1 MSTRSAPTDRWAN
14 HIAAIR
20 ADTGRMADAY
30 ATGPTDADVAACPG
44 WDVRKLV
51 EHMAY
56 IHRWAAFAVRNGRGP
71 GTGEVAIPDEDVD
84 LCAWLRAGGEA
95 LADDLTGT
103 DPDDDTW
110 HVFPAPK
117 KMWVWARRQAQET
130 AMHRWDAETATLGA
144 SSLDPTLAAEGVL
157 EYLELGLPRV
167 LVREGVTP
175 PASTLSLRCTD
186 VEGEWAISPA
196 GVSAG
201 PPSPD
206 ADAGLRGSA
215 ASLLLVLMGRADR
228 SAVDIMGD
236 PTAADE
242 WLSLPGW

>member
-1 MSTRSAPTDRWAN
+1 MSPRSAPADRWAD

-20 ADTGRMADAY
+20 ADTGRMADAC
-30 ATGPTDADVAACPG
+30 AAGPTDAAVAACPG

-56 IHRWAAFAVRNGRGP
+56 VHRWAAFAVRNGRGP
-71 GTGEVAIPDEDVD
+71 DTGDVAVPDDDVD
-84 LCAWLRAGGEA
+84 LCAWLRVGGDA
-95 LADDLTGT
+95 LADDLTAT

-117 KMWVWARRQAQET
+117 KTWVWARRQAQET
-130 AMHRWDAETATLGA
+130 SMHRWDAETATLGT

-167 LVREGVTP
+167 LVREGVTRP
-175 PASTLSLRCTD
+175 ESTLSLQCTD

-196 GVSAG
+196 GVSSD
-201 PPSPD
+201 PWSPT

-215 ASLLLVLMGRADR
+215 ESLLLVLMGRADR
-228 SAVDIMGD
+228 SAIDIVGD
-236 PTAADE
+236 PAVADE